1 MTNQPKNKIIRNIS
15 IFYLGTMMLAI
26 GGGFV
31 MVSGQE
37 AGGLLFILSP
47 LMMVLIV
54 RFLLGDGWKDAG
66 LGLNFKKSWGWYL
79 FALLIY
85 PGTFLVII
93 TLNILLGF
101 TTLAMSF
108 AEILPILLSG
118 FAIQFVPRMLFSL
131 SEEWAWRGYLEPR
144 FSHLGIP
151 DLQRYLIVGI
161 LWGIWHFPLILSTD
175 YTSVP
180 ILIFLPLFLVGIFFL
195 AIIYGQI
202 RKSSGSVWPAVLMHG
217 MANAVGFAILEGN
230 VIEFNNELLGNI
242 VPGSIVTTLV
252 YGLIA
257 FLILRRRGFKQ
268 STSFIHELR

>member
-1 MTNQPKNKIIRNIS
+1 
-15 IFYLGTMMLAI
+15 MLLAV

-31 MVSGQE
+31 LASGQE

-47 LMMVLIV
+47 LVMVLIV

-66 LGLNFKKSWGWYL
+66 LGLNLKRSWGWYL
-79 FALLIY
+79 FALLVY
-85 PGTFLVII
+85 PVTFLLII
-93 TLNILLGF
+93 AINVSFGF
-101 TTLAMSF
+101 TTLTMSI
-108 AEILPILLSG
+108 AKLAPVLLSG
-118 FAIQFVPRMLFSL
+118 FAVQIVPRMLFSL

-144 FSHLGIP
+144 FVILNIP

-180 ILIFLPLFLVGIFFL
+180 ILIFLLLFMIGIFFL
-195 AIIYGQI
+195 TIIYGQM

-230 VIEFNNELLGNI
+230 TIAFNNELFGNI
-242 VPGSIVTTLV
+242 VPGSVTTTLV

-257 FLILRRRGFKQ
+257 FMILRRGKLNR
-268 STSFIHELR
+268 SPALNPER